1 MQGIHKNKIS
11 KRLNE
16 LSQHILTPKIS
27 DVVPFSTTPTN
38 QTRLVIIACIV
49 WGAWSSFRG
58 TAVMA
63 WASYELVF
71 AIFIHKT
78 VNVSSTKKFITT
90 SGTWWEGSTVGRDIE
105 KVTQV

>member
-38 QTRLVIIACIV
+38 QTRMVIIACIV
-49 WGAWSSFRG
+49 
-58 TAVMA
+58 
-63 WASYELVF
+63 
-71 AIFIHKT
+71 
-78 VNVSSTKKFITT
+78 
-90 SGTWWEGSTVGRDIE
+90 
-105 KVTQV
+105 